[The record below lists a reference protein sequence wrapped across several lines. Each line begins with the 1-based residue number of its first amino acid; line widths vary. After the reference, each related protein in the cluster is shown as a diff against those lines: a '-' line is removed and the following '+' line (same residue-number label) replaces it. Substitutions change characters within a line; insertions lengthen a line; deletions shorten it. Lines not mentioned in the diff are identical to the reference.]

1 MAGPFPPPPPLNGP
15 AIKKITFF
23 CSFPNYAMA
32 QCIILLS
39 SPINPEL
46 YSADQTNIFS
56 IKVNYF
62 CYQCRRT
69 FPFYIFWKTKKNAL
83 FKNIV
88 SVRRPK
94 SESGRSQQ
102 FIFFM
107 DREHTITFFQNM
119 HTQTKSS
126 RVIRDLICSK
136 RRILSA
142 TFFFVYSNLNI
153 SRTMGLS
160 LHVLIPK

>member
-1 MAGPFPPPPPLNGP
+1 
-15 AIKKITFF
+15 
-23 CSFPNYAMA
+23 MA

-69 FPFYIFWKTKKNAL
+69 FPLYIIWKTKKTHCSKIL
-83 FKNIV
+83 FRFGDLKVNLGV
-88 SVRRPK
+88 HS
-94 SESGRSQQ
+94 SL
-102 FIFFM
+102 FFFM

-160 LHVLIPK
+160 LNVLIPK